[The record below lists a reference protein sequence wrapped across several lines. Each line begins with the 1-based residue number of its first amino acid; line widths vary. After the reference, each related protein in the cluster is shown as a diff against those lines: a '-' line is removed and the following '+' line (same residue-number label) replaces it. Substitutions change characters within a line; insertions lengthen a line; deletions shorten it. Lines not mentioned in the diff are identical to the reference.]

1 MDQVFELSTRER
13 FESLLLHKSDLA
25 KSNGYYHQLHPTEAA
40 ADDAK
45 RAAAAARKKKA

>member
-13 FESLLLHKSDLA
+13 FGSLLFHKSDLA
-25 KSNGYYHQLHPTEAA
+25 KSNGDYHQLHPTEAA

-45 RAAAAARKKKA
+45 RAAAAAKKKKA